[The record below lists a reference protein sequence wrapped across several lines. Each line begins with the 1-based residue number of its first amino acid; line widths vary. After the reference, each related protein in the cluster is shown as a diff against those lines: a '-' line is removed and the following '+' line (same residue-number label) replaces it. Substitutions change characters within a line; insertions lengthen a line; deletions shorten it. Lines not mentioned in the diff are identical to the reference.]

1 MIATPLIILPYLG
14 TCLNSVARIDIIW
27 DEYFKHSL
35 KESCREARG
44 KGLRRYVTLTT
55 KIPKN
60 FAGFLRDNENK
71 KELLAILS
79 KHIGNELSAQVKEI
93 YTTYGQSVLTS
104 HIRPNLASLSP
115 WNHEEVNTRA
125 MLHVADATHHNFNRI
140 LIRANDIDS
149 VVIAISCMQDLNIDE
164 LWIAYG
170 TGKAFKYIPIHL
182 IVEQL
187 GHDKSRALL
196 AFHASTVWR
205 VFPELTHT
213 LLWLSTVPNDI
224 PDNIF
229 ATVQDF
235 VIRLYKGSNV
245 EEDIVCVN
253 AAREELFSIKV
264 VISSICHQQK
274 THSINT
280 PYELH

>member
-1 MIATPLIILPYLG
+1 MNT
-14 TCLNSVARIDIIW
+14 W
-27 DEYFKHSL
+27 SL
-35 KESCREARG
+35 KESCSEARR
-44 KGLRRYVTLTT
+44 KGLQRYVTLTT

-104 HIRPNLASLSP
+104 HICPNLASLSP
-115 WNHEEVNTRA
+115 CNHEEVNTRA
-125 MLHVADATHHNFNRI
+125 MLHVADATHHNFKRI
-140 LIRANDIDS
+140 LIHANDIDS

-196 AFHASTVWR
+196 AFHAITGCNTTSAFYGIAKPTTWAVWR

-213 LLWLSTVPNDI
+213 LLWLSTMPNDI
-224 PDNIF
+224 ADNIF
-229 ATVQDF
+229 AT
-235 VIRLYKGSNV
+235 
-245 EEDIVCVN
+245 
-253 AAREELFSIKV
+253 AKV